1 MRQLNVDPE
10 FRDKIP
16 PLSADEFSKLE
27 ENIVT
32 DGEVREPLVVWHNTI
47 IDGHHRY
54 KIVQKHPEIPFKVKQ
69 MDFPD
74 KWAAIVW
81 MCRNQL
87 GRRNITREQ
96 RDYLLSQEYEAQC
109 KTVGGDGSN
118 QYEKKEQLD
127 ENHQIAKGD
136 TRAAIAKSHNISQYE
151 VQKAVEFGRGLDAAE
166 KVSPGIK
173 EAVLSGSVKAPKS
186 VISEIRN
193 APEEKK
199 REAVEAIKK
208 GDTDTA
214 KAILRPIPKVEPEE
228 PPAPFTVSEFQEL
241 IHTAIKAL
249 DASLK
254 QHMVLVHREMLD
266 IPSGRDAAMKELDR
280 GIEVIEKYKNMIRM
294 VSENTVGRIDV
305 EKYKVVTDKIQ
316 TDEVIITDE
325 RIEHIRER
333 HPNDFELYSQYLKQ
347 IVEEPDYILEANKP
361 NTAFL
366 LKEFLEDDERF
377 QLILRLA
384 VEGDIPGYKNSIITF
399 LKVEE
404 KRYRRY
410 LRTKKILYKSE

>member
-81 MCRNQL
+81 MCKNQL
-87 GRRNITREQ
+87 GRRNLTDAQRLCIIAEQ
-96 RDYLLSQEYEAQC
+96 YEAQRM
-109 KTVGGDGSN
+109 TQGTNN
-118 QYEKKEQLD
+118 QYIQTKSEK
-127 ENHQIAKGD
+127 HQNDAFQKFRNTAAKVASDIGSSEIAV
-136 TRAAIAKSHNISQYE
+136 TRA
-151 VQKAVEFGRGLDAAE
+151 VQFSRGLDEAE

-173 EAVLSGSVKAPKS
+173 EAVLSGTVKAPKS

-193 APEEKK
+193 ALEEKK

-214 KAILRPIPKVEPEE
+214 KAILRPIPKVEPEV
-228 PPAPFTVSEFQEL
+228 PPAPFTVAEFQEL

-294 VSENTVGRIDV
+294 VSENGT
-305 EKYKVVTDKIQ
+305 E
-316 TDEVIITDE
+316 
-325 RIEHIRER
+325 
-333 HPNDFELYSQYLKQ
+333 N
-347 IVEEPDYILEANKP
+347 
-361 NTAFL
+361 
-366 LKEFLEDDERF
+366 
-377 QLILRLA
+377 
-384 VEGDIPGYKNSIITF
+384 
-399 LKVEE
+399 
-404 KRYRRY
+404 
-410 LRTKKILYKSE
+410 

>member
-1 MRQLNVDPE
+1 MRQLIIDPE

-54 KIVQKHPEIPFKVKQ
+54 KIVQRHPEIPFKVKQ

-87 GRRNITREQ
+87 GRRNITDEQ
-96 RDYLLSQEYEAQC
+96 KTALIGEAYKAQKLSQGNHAERGHDGKYLSAQAEHLGGR
-109 KTVGGDGSN
+109 TV
-118 QYEKKEQLD
+118 EK
-127 ENHQIAKGD
+127 IAKDFGVGKE
-136 TRAAIAKSHNISQYE
+136 TVKRAEKFVDSLNE
-151 VQKAVEFGRGLDAAE
+151 AE

-173 EAVLSGSVKAPKS
+173 DAVLSGSVKAPKS

-193 APEEKK
+193 VPEEKK
-199 REAVEAIKK
+199 REVVEAIKK

-214 KAILRPIPKVEPEE
+214 KAILRPIPKAEPEE
-228 PPAPFTVSEFQEL
+228 PPAPFTVAEFQEL
-241 IHTAIKAL
+241 IHTAVKAL

-266 IPSGRDAAMKELDR
+266 IPAGRDAAMKELGR

-294 VSENTVGRIDV
+294 VSENGT
-305 EKYKVVTDKIQ
+305 E
-316 TDEVIITDE
+316 
-325 RIEHIRER
+325 
-333 HPNDFELYSQYLKQ
+333 N
-347 IVEEPDYILEANKP
+347 
-361 NTAFL
+361 
-366 LKEFLEDDERF
+366 
-377 QLILRLA
+377 
-384 VEGDIPGYKNSIITF
+384 
-399 LKVEE
+399 
-404 KRYRRY
+404 
-410 LRTKKILYKSE
+410 

>member
-87 GRRNITREQ
+87 GRRNITDEQKTILIGEAYKAQKMTHGGNTSREHDDTGRFTSSRQ
-96 RDYLLSQEYEAQC
+96 NGDLRKEKTRDVIARDFGVGTR
-109 KTVGGDGSN
+109 TVERAENFVDGLN
-118 QYEKKEQLD
+118 E
-127 ENHQIAKGD
+127 
-136 TRAAIAKSHNISQYE
+136 
-151 VQKAVEFGRGLDAAE
+151 AE
-166 KVSPGIK
+166 KISPGIK
-173 EAVLSGSVKAPKS
+173 DAVISGSVKAPKS

-214 KAILRPIPKVEPEE
+214 KAILRPIPKVEPEV
-228 PPAPFTVSEFQEL
+228 PPAPFTVAEFQEL

-294 VSENTVGRIDV
+294 VSENGT
-305 EKYKVVTDKIQ
+305 E
-316 TDEVIITDE
+316 
-325 RIEHIRER
+325 
-333 HPNDFELYSQYLKQ
+333 N
-347 IVEEPDYILEANKP
+347 
-361 NTAFL
+361 
-366 LKEFLEDDERF
+366 
-377 QLILRLA
+377 
-384 VEGDIPGYKNSIITF
+384 
-399 LKVEE
+399 
-404 KRYRRY
+404 
-410 LRTKKILYKSE
+410 

>member
-1 MRQLNVDPE
+1 MKQLTIDPE

-16 PLSADEFSKLE
+16 PLSEDEFSKLE
-27 ENIVT
+27 QNILE
-32 DGEVREPLVVWHNTI
+32 DGEVREPLVVWRNTI

-54 KIVQKHPEIPFKVKQ
+54 KIIQKHPEIPFKVKQ

-87 GRRNITREQ
+87 GRRNITDEQ
-96 RDYLLSQEYEAQC
+96 KTALIGEAYKAQ
-109 KTVGGDGSN
+109 KMTAGGDRRSDNFSKGQN
-118 QYEKKEQLD
+118 GLLKKYENTAQKIADDFGVGEQTV
-127 ENHQIAKGD
+127 K
-136 TRAAIAKSHNISQYE
+136 RAEHFIDSLNE
-151 VQKAVEFGRGLDAAE
+151 AE

-254 QHMVLVHREMLD
+254 QHIVLVHREMLD
-266 IPSGRDAAMKELDR
+266 IPAGRDAAMKELDR

-294 VSENTVGRIDV
+294 VSENGT
-305 EKYKVVTDKIQ
+305 E
-316 TDEVIITDE
+316 
-325 RIEHIRER
+325 
-333 HPNDFELYSQYLKQ
+333 N
-347 IVEEPDYILEANKP
+347 
-361 NTAFL
+361 
-366 LKEFLEDDERF
+366 
-377 QLILRLA
+377 
-384 VEGDIPGYKNSIITF
+384 
-399 LKVEE
+399 
-404 KRYRRY
+404 
-410 LRTKKILYKSE
+410 

>member
-54 KIVQKHPEIPFKVKQ
+54 KIVQKHPEIPFKVKH

-87 GRRNITREQ
+87 GRRNITDEQ
-96 RDYLLSQEYEAQC
+96 KTILIGEAYKAQ
-109 KTVGGDGSN
+109 KMTAGGDRRSN
-118 QYEKKEQLD
+118 GFSSDQNDHLKKYNNTSQKIADDFGVGEATVRRAEQFVDSLN
-127 ENHQIAKGD
+127 E
-136 TRAAIAKSHNISQYE
+136 
-151 VQKAVEFGRGLDAAE
+151 AE
-166 KVSPGIK
+166 KFSPGIK
-173 EAVLSGSVKAPKS
+173 DAVLSGTLKAPKS

-266 IPSGRDAAMKELDR
+266 ISAGRDAAMKELDR
-280 GIEVIEKYKNMIRM
+280 GIDVIEKYKNMIRM
-294 VSENTVGRIDV
+294 VSENGT
-305 EKYKVVTDKIQ
+305 E
-316 TDEVIITDE
+316 
-325 RIEHIRER
+325 
-333 HPNDFELYSQYLKQ
+333 N
-347 IVEEPDYILEANKP
+347 
-361 NTAFL
+361 
-366 LKEFLEDDERF
+366 
-377 QLILRLA
+377 
-384 VEGDIPGYKNSIITF
+384 
-399 LKVEE
+399 
-404 KRYRRY
+404 
-410 LRTKKILYKSE
+410 

>member
-193 APEEKK
+193 APEKKK

-266 IPSGRDAAMKELDR
+266 ISAGRDAAMKELDR
-280 GIEVIEKYKNMIRM
+280 GIEVIEKYKNIIRM
-294 VSENTVGRIDV
+294 VSENGT
-305 EKYKVVTDKIQ
+305 E
-316 TDEVIITDE
+316 
-325 RIEHIRER
+325 
-333 HPNDFELYSQYLKQ
+333 N
-347 IVEEPDYILEANKP
+347 
-361 NTAFL
+361 
-366 LKEFLEDDERF
+366 
-377 QLILRLA
+377 
-384 VEGDIPGYKNSIITF
+384 
-399 LKVEE
+399 
-404 KRYRRY
+404 
-410 LRTKKILYKSE
+410 

>member
-1 MRQLNVDPE
+1 MKQLNIDPE

-27 ENIVT
+27 ENIVA

-47 IDGHHRY
+47 VDGHHRY
-54 KIVQKHPEIPFKVKQ
+54 RIVQKHPEIPFRVKQ

-87 GRRNITREQ
+87 GRRNITDEQ
-96 RDYLLSQEYEAQC
+96 KTALIGEAYKAQKMSQGAQPGNRNAQ
-109 KTVGGDGSN
+109 KQSPQNEDFVPEVTGQTRAV
-118 QYEKKEQLD
+118 
-127 ENHQIAKGD
+127 IAKDFGVGKS
-136 TRAAIAKSHNISQYE
+136 TVERAEHF
-151 VQKAVEFGRGLDAAE
+151 VDGLNAAE

-208 GDTDTA
+208 GNTDAA

-228 PPAPFTVSEFQEL
+228 PPAPFTVPEFQEL

-266 IPSGRDAAMKELDR
+266 IPAGREVAIEELDK

-294 VSENTVGRIDV
+294 VSENGA
-305 EKYKVVTDKIQ
+305 E
-316 TDEVIITDE
+316 
-325 RIEHIRER
+325 
-333 HPNDFELYSQYLKQ
+333 N
-347 IVEEPDYILEANKP
+347 
-361 NTAFL
+361 
-366 LKEFLEDDERF
+366 
-377 QLILRLA
+377 
-384 VEGDIPGYKNSIITF
+384 
-399 LKVEE
+399 
-404 KRYRRY
+404 
-410 LRTKKILYKSE
+410 

>member
-87 GRRNITREQ
+87 GRRNITDEQKTILIGEAYKAQKMTHGGNTSREHDDTGRFTSSRQ
-96 RDYLLSQEYEAQC
+96 N
-109 KTVGGDGSN
+109 GDLRK
-118 QYEKKEQLD
+118 EKKEQLD

-294 VSENTVGRIDV
+294 VSENGT
-305 EKYKVVTDKIQ
+305 E
-316 TDEVIITDE
+316 
-325 RIEHIRER
+325 
-333 HPNDFELYSQYLKQ
+333 N
-347 IVEEPDYILEANKP
+347 
-361 NTAFL
+361 
-366 LKEFLEDDERF
+366 
-377 QLILRLA
+377 
-384 VEGDIPGYKNSIITF
+384 
-399 LKVEE
+399 
-404 KRYRRY
+404 
-410 LRTKKILYKSE
+410 

>member
-1 MRQLNVDPE
+1 MKELTIDPE

-16 PLSADEFSKLE
+16 PLSEDEFSKLE
-27 ENIVT
+27 QNILE
-32 DGEVREPLVVWHNTI
+32 DGEVREPLVVWRNTI

-54 KIVQKHPEIPFKVKQ
+54 KIIQKHPEIPFKVKQ

-151 VQKAVEFGRGLDAAE
+151 VQKVVEFGRGLDAAE

-186 VISEIRN
+186 VISEIR
-193 APEEKK
+193 
-199 REAVEAIKK
+199 
-208 GDTDTA
+208 
-214 KAILRPIPKVEPEE
+214 
-228 PPAPFTVSEFQEL
+228 S
-241 IHTAIKAL
+241 H
-249 DASLK
+249 
-254 QHMVLVHREMLD
+254 
-266 IPSGRDAAMKELDR
+266 
-280 GIEVIEKYKNMIRM
+280 GI
-294 VSENTVGRIDV
+294 
-305 EKYKVVTDKIQ
+305 
-316 TDEVIITDE
+316 
-325 RIEHIRER
+325 
-333 HPNDFELYSQYLKQ
+333 
-347 IVEEPDYILEANKP
+347 
-361 NTAFL
+361 
-366 LKEFLEDDERF
+366 
-377 QLILRLA
+377 
-384 VEGDIPGYKNSIITF
+384 
-399 LKVEE
+399 
-404 KRYRRY
+404 
-410 LRTKKILYKSE
+410 

>member
-1 MRQLNVDPE
+1 MRQLIIDPE

-32 DGEVREPLVVWHNTI
+32 DGEVLEPLVVWHNTI

-54 KIVQKHPEIPFKVKQ
+54 KIVQKHPEIPFRVKQ

-87 GRRNITREQ
+87 GRRNITDEQ
-96 RDYLLSQEYEAQC
+96 KTALIGEAYKAQKMTHGGNTQRAHDESGKFTTSHQNEDLRPT
-109 KTVGGDGSN
+109 KTKDV
-118 QYEKKEQLD
+118 
-127 ENHQIAKGD
+127 IAKQFGVGSS
-136 TRAAIAKSHNISQYE
+136 TVERAEQF
-151 VQKAVEFGRGLDAAE
+151 VDGLNEAD

-173 EAVLSGSVKAPKS
+173 EAVLSGSIKTPKS

-199 REAVEAIKK
+199 REVVEAIKK

-214 KAILRPIPKVEPEE
+214 KAILRPIQKAEPEE
-228 PPAPFTVSEFQEL
+228 PPAPFTVAEFQEL
-241 IHTAIKAL
+241 IHTAVKAL

-266 IPSGRDAAMKELDR
+266 IPAGREAAMKELGR

-294 VSENTVGRIDV
+294 VSENGT
-305 EKYKVVTDKIQ
+305 E
-316 TDEVIITDE
+316 
-325 RIEHIRER
+325 
-333 HPNDFELYSQYLKQ
+333 N
-347 IVEEPDYILEANKP
+347 
-361 NTAFL
+361 
-366 LKEFLEDDERF
+366 
-377 QLILRLA
+377 
-384 VEGDIPGYKNSIITF
+384 
-399 LKVEE
+399 
-404 KRYRRY
+404 
-410 LRTKKILYKSE
+410 